1 MKMNTMKT
9 ASLEAPK
16 ITPAQRKELEAHK
29 RNLEELIRDA
39 ESVSRKVGELRK
51 KEKSLEDEAAKLHRA
66 AAKFDRDAEIKLAAT
81 LKQIERV
88 HEAIQEVESSR
99 VPGEVDFRVVNQA
112 QDCIGKLCQVSFH
125 ELEEKIMSA
134 LSPYYGP
141 PPNQAIYVA
150 RNAPAMNHFITSFL
164 SHRMIG
170 AESGERIVEGAI
182 GTLGKVDAL
191 LTGGQIWSYDAGGES
206 KSALE
211 PAEG

>member
-1 MKMNTMKT
+1 MNTV
-9 ASLEAPK
+9 SLKAPK

-29 RNLEELIRDA
+29 RNLEEVIRDA
-39 ESVSRKVGELRK
+39 ESGSRKVGELRK
-51 KEKSLEDEAAKLHRA
+51 KEKSLEEEAASLHRA

-99 VPGEVDFRVVNQA
+99 VPGEVDFRLIDQA

-134 LSPYYGP
+134 LAPYYGP
-141 PPNQAIYVA
+141 RPNHSVYAA
-150 RNAPAMNHFITSFL
+150 RNAPAVNHFVTSFL
-164 SHRMIG
+164 SHRLLG
-170 AESGERIVEGAI
+170 SASGERIYESTI
-182 GTLGKVDAL
+182 ETLRKVDAL
-191 LTGGQIWSYDAGGES
+191 LTGAEIWRFDAGGES

-211 PAEG
+211 PAGGGT